1 MKVNIRIVTSCV
13 SLGLSVASLV
23 LLVISKEPDLKTIVM
38 LLALGMAAMA
48 ISLVDQLGE
57 KSEENTNDQESEG

>member
-1 MKVNIRIVTSCV
+1 MKVNIRLVTSCV

-23 LLVISKEPDLKTIVM
+23 LLVIGDEPNLKTIVM

-57 KSEENTNDQESEG
+57 KDEGKTNDLESEQ